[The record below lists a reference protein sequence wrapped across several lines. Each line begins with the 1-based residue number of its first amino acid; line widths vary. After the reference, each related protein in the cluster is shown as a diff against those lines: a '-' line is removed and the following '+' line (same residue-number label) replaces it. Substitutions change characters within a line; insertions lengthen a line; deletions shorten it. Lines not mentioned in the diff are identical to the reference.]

1 MTRTEKLVLDCLEI
15 RRKRLRQAVVTAMH
29 EVAITSKYVDVSEL
43 AEASGISRHAV
54 YRALIELG
62 YRADA
67 PTDASEGD
75 ES

>member
-15 RRKRLRQAVVTAMH
+15 RRHQLRSAVAYAVAPLVSDRL
-29 EVAITSKYVDVSEL
+29 S
-43 AEASGISRHAV
+43 AEAVAEFTGISRHAV

-62 YRADA
+62 YTVDA
-67 PTDASEGD
+67 PTDAAESE